1 MLLFIHIYLIIGP
14 FRQLRERPGE
24 MGDALAAGD
33 FDDNGK
39 PDLALGAPKGL
50 GSNGGWV
57 ALLSNPSSKT
67 GCSGEFAVG

>member
-1 MLLFIHIYLIIGP
+1 
-14 FRQLRERPGE
+14 